1 MIGSR
6 FEMLQY
12 RSVGTMVVASI
23 RTSCAHAAIEIV
35 WKHKGEKKLKNH
47 QLVQGGPPS
56 CVCWVYNKYNLII
69 PSY

>member
-35 WKHKGEKKLKNH
+35 WKHKGEKN
-47 QLVQGGPPS
+47 
-56 CVCWVYNKYNLII
+56 
-69 PSY
+69 